1 MAQICFAQID
11 DLSRRI
17 AEIEAQIAAANWRT
31 RSSARLQKMP
41 GVGPNTFMCL
51 DPAIDAPSPVP
62 ARTGDGVGYS
72 AKHLV
77 V

>member
-31 RSSARLQKMP
+31 RGS
-41 GVGPNTFMCL
+41 V
-51 DPAIDAPSPVP
+51 
-62 ARTGDGVGYS
+62 
-72 AKHLV
+72 
-77 V
+77 